1 MKHRIFITL
10 SIYLIAT
17 SAMAQKY
24 TVQSI
29 RERYNAIHE
38 VIQQMT
44 PDKDG
49 ETMLPKEYID
59 LDVYQNL
66 PGTGGH
72 NERIRLWYGYLEDGD
87 DVIYPPRYLSFA
99 TSKYNYAAR
108 EFYEEYL
115 YDEKGNL
122 LFVYAKTPDV
132 EHSDMYP
139 FELRLWFDGKQLL
152 RFNAKNHEGK
162 EVYKGTKIPENF
174 QSEVN
179 RVKDR
184 GIQLLEMFKGLD
196 KAVLL

>member
-1 MKHRIFITL
+1 MIHRIFITL

-17 SAMAQKY
+17 SAMAQQ

-38 VIQQMT
+38 VMQQMT

-49 ETMLPKEYID
+49 ET
-59 LDVYQNL
+59 
-66 PGTGGH
+66 
-72 NERIRLWYGYLEDGD
+72 
-87 DVIYPPRYLSFA
+87 IYPPRYLRFA

-162 EVYKGTKIPENF
+162 EVYTGTEIPERF
-174 QSEVN
+174 KSEVN

-184 GIQLLEMFKGLD
+184 GVQLLEMFKGLD

>member
-1 MKHRIFITL
+1 MIHRIFITL
-10 SIYLIAT
+10 IICLAAT
-17 SAMAQKY
+17 SAMAQQ

-29 RERYNAIHE
+29 RERYNAVHE

-59 LDVYQNL
+59 LDVNQNL

-162 EVYKGTKIPENF
+162 EVYTGTEIPERF
-174 QSEVN
+174 KSEVN

-184 GIQLLEMFKGLD
+184 GAQLLEMFKGLD

>member
-1 MKHRIFITL
+1 MKKTVVTL
-10 SIYLIAT
+10 LLCVVAQA
-17 SAMAQKY
+17 AMAQKY

-29 RERYNAIHE
+29 RERYNAVHE
-38 VIQQMT
+38 VMQQMT

-87 DVIYPPRYLSFA
+87 DVIYPPRCLSFA
-99 TSKYNYAAR
+99 SSKYNYAAR

-115 YDEKGNL
+115 YDQKGNL
-122 LFVYAKTPDV
+122 LFIYVKTPDV
-132 EHSDMYP
+132 EGSNMYP
-139 FELRLWFDGKQLL
+139 YELRLWMDGKRLL

-162 EVYKGTKIPENF
+162 DEYTGTKIPEQF
-174 QSEVN
+174 QSEVD

-184 GIQLLEMFKGLD
+184 GAQLLEMFKGLD

>member
-1 MKHRIFITL
+1 MIYRIFITL
-10 SIYLIAT
+10 IMCLAAT
-17 SAMAQKY
+17 SAMAQQ

-38 VIQQMT
+38 VMQQMT

-115 YDEKGNL
+115 YDQKGNL
-122 LFVYAKTPDV
+122 LFVYAKTPNV

-139 FELRLWFDGKQLL
+139 FELRLWFNGKQLL

-162 EVYKGTKIPENF
+162 EVYTGTEIPKDF

-184 GIQLLEMFKGLD
+184 GVQLLEMFKGLD

>member
-1 MKHRIFITL
+1 MKKNVVVL
-10 SIYLIAT
+10 LLCVVAQA
-17 SAMAQKY
+17 AMAQKY

-29 RERYNAIHE
+29 RERYNAVHE
-38 VIQQMT
+38 VMQLMT

-72 NERIRLWYGYLEDGD
+72 NERIRMWYGYLEDD
-87 DVIYPPRYLSFA
+87 DDPIYPPRCLSFA

-115 YDEKGNL
+115 YDPQGNL
-122 LFVYAKTPDV
+122 LFVYVKTPDV
-132 EHSDMYP
+132 EGSDMYP
-139 FELRLWFDGKQLL
+139 YELRLWMDGKRLL

-162 EVYKGTKIPENF
+162 DEYTGAKIPEKF
-174 QSEVN
+174 ASEVN
-179 RVKDR
+179 RVEER
-184 GIQLLEMFKGLD
+184 GAQLLEMFKGLD

>member
-1 MKHRIFITL
+1 MKKNVVVL
-10 SIYLIAT
+10 LLYVVAQA
-17 SAMAQKY
+17 AMAQKY

-29 RERYNAIHE
+29 RERYNAVHE
-38 VIQQMT
+38 VMQQMT

-87 DVIYPPRYLSFA
+87 DVIYPPRCLSFA

-115 YDEKGNL
+115 YDQKGNL

-132 EHSDMYP
+132 ENSNMYP
-139 FELRLWFDGKQLL
+139 YELRLWMDGKRLL
-152 RFNAKNHEGK
+152 RFSAKNHEGK
-162 EVYKGTKIPENF
+162 EVYTGIKIPEDF

-179 RVKDR
+179 RVKER
-184 GIQLLEMFKGLD
+184 GAQLLEMFKGLD

>member
-1 MKHRIFITL
+1 MTHRIFITL
-10 SIYLIAT
+10 IICLAAT
-17 SAMAQKY
+17 SAMAQQ

-29 RERYNAIHE
+29 RERYTAIHE
-38 VIQQMT
+38 VMQQMT

-72 NERIRLWYGYLEDGD
+72 NERIRLWYGYLEDGN

-132 EHSDMYP
+132 EHSDMYT
-139 FELRLWFDGKQLL
+139 FELRLWFNGKQLL

-184 GIQLLEMFKGLD
+184 GVQLLEMFKGLD

>member
-1 MKHRIFITL
+1 MMRRIFITL
-10 SIYLIAT
+10 TICLAAT
-17 SAMAQKY
+17 SAMAQQ

-72 NERIRLWYGYLEDGD
+72 NERIRLWYGYLEDGN

-115 YDEKGNL
+115 FDEQGHL

-139 FELRLWFDGKQLL
+139 FELRLWFNGKQLL

-162 EVYKGTKIPENF
+162 EVYTGIEIPKDF

-184 GIQLLEMFKGLD
+184 GVQLLEMFKGLD

>member
-1 MKHRIFITL
+1 MMRRIFITL
-10 SIYLIAT
+10 TICLAAT
-17 SAMAQKY
+17 SAMAQQ

-49 ETMLPKEYID
+49 ETLLPKEYID

-72 NERIRLWYGYLEDGD
+72 NERIRLWYGYLENGD
-87 DVIYPPRYLSFA
+87 DVIYPPRYLRFA

-184 GIQLLEMFKGLD
+184 GVQLLEMFKGLD
-196 KAVLL
+196 KGVLL

>member
-1 MKHRIFITL
+1 MIHRIFITL

-29 RERYNAIHE
+29 RERYNAVHE
-38 VIQQMT
+38 VMRQMT

-152 RFNAKNHEGK
+152 RFNAKNHEAK
-162 EVYKGTKIPENF
+162 EVYTGTDIPEKF
-174 QSEVN
+174 KSEVN
-179 RVKDR
+179 RIKDR
-184 GIQLLEMFKGLD
+184 GAQLLEMFKGLD

>member
-1 MKHRIFITL
+1 MIYRIFITL
-10 SIYLIAT
+10 IICLAAT
-17 SAMAQKY
+17 SAMAQQ

-38 VIQQMT
+38 VMQQMT

-115 YDEKGNL
+115 YDEQGHL

-132 EHSDMYP
+132 ENSDMYP

-152 RFNAKNHEGK
+152 RFNAKNHEGE
-162 EVYKGTKIPENF
+162 EVYTGTKIPEQF

-184 GIQLLEMFKGLD
+184 GVQLLEMFKSLD

>member
-1 MKHRIFITL
+1 MMRRIFITL
-10 SIYLIAT
+10 TICLAAT
-17 SAMAQKY
+17 SAMAQQ

-184 GIQLLEMFKGLD
+184 GVQLLEMFKGLD
-196 KAVLL
+196 KGVLL

>member
-1 MKHRIFITL
+1 MMRRIFITL
-10 SIYLIAT
+10 TICLAAT
-17 SAMAQKY
+17 SAMAQQ

-184 GIQLLEMFKGLD
+184 GVQLLEMFKGLD

>member
-1 MKHRIFITL
+1 MMRRIFITL
-10 SIYLIAT
+10 TICLVAT
-17 SAMAQKY
+17 SAMAQQ

-49 ETMLPKEYID
+49 ETMMPKEYID

-115 YDEKGNL
+115 YDPQGNL
-122 LFVYAKTPDV
+122 LFVYVKTPDI
-132 EHSDMYP
+132 EGSDMYP
-139 FELRLWFDGKQLL
+139 YELRLWMDGKRLL

-162 EVYKGTKIPENF
+162 DEYTGAKIPEKF
-174 QSEVN
+174 ASEVN
-179 RVKDR
+179 RVEER
-184 GIQLLEMFKGLD
+184 GAQLLEMFKGLD

>member
-1 MKHRIFITL
+1 MIHRIFITL
-10 SIYLIAT
+10 IICLAAT
-17 SAMAQKY
+17 SAMAQQ

-44 PDKDG
+44 HDKDG

-99 TSKYNYAAR
+99 SSKYNYAAR

-132 EHSDMYP
+132 EHSDMYT
-139 FELRLWFDGKQLL
+139 FELRLWFNGKQLL

-184 GIQLLEMFKGLD
+184 GVQLLEMFKGLD

>member
-1 MKHRIFITL
+1 MIYRIFITL
-10 SIYLIAT
+10 IICLAAT
-17 SAMAQKY
+17 SAMAQQ

-38 VIQQMT
+38 VMQQMT

-87 DVIYPPRYLSFA
+87 DVIYPPRYLRFA

-115 YDEKGNL
+115 YDGQGHL

-132 EHSDMYP
+132 ENSDMYP

-152 RFNAKNHEGK
+152 RLNAKNHEGN
-162 EVYKGTKIPENF
+162 EVYTGTEIPKDF

-184 GIQLLEMFKGLD
+184 GVQLLEMFKGLD